1 MTTDKGS
8 VHNDKP
14 VAANTAKADSTDLIL
29 SVLMP
34 HPKAAD
40 AKVEPK
46 PAEAKVEPKPA
57 PAGKVEGESTATHKP
72 VETKT
77 ASTTL
82 MASSLLLGGNRDVVL
97 PKKADEPA
105 PAATLGSMSTS
116 FKTGFVSNLAHQA
129 DGLQTMVSGKMT
141 EQERYEQA
149 KFGIAPE
156 RKNALSNL
164 FHTGQNLVVNADKIP
179 GALASQVKD
188 TASALT
194 SGDGNKIASTL
205 GSATAFG
212 LTTFAPVG
220 GLSKAGTAG
229 REAAT
234 LANGMR
240 EVGTARAVV
249 GQYASANALTKL
261 DDVSALTRLPRI
273 PSSTAMRE
281 AATASTNLGK
291 SVLGVVPEA
300 KLATAFRPAGLGDD
314 LANAAAKTTHV
325 VPETAL
331 VKPIKPANLVA
342 DPVVAA
348 PKTVV
353 PEANLPAALKP
364 GSVADEAAN
373 ALLKT
378 EGLGL
383 SKPLR
388 QADDLA
394 AGTAGRTNNAGTRQ
408 HADTDGLTAKTTQ
421 DKTPGSGTETV
432 KPETVVKSEPVVKA
446 SDSVVGKTVEPV
458 VVKPQLAD
466 DLNSVGTKSTEFT
479 KAIEEAMPNMTT
491 SQRQVAQKLVDDL
504 KVVEQTAKPV
514 PAGAADSVV
523 AAPVEA
529 STRVKSLVDDLSGRP
544 EVVKL
549 IQENPALARHF
560 DDLKVAGGKL
570 ESPVVPAKAADSVV
584 PTPLRSEPAVD
595 VPQVVG
601 GRAVEPVVVKPQL
614 ADDLNSV
621 GTKSTEFTKAIEE
634 AMPNMT
640 TSQRQVAQKLV
651 DDLKVVEQTAKPVP
665 AGAADSVVAAP
676 VEASTR
682 VKSLVDDLSRRPEVV
697 KLIQE
702 NPALARHF
710 DDLKVAGGKL
720 EVPVTPANVE
730 TVALKLGD
738 DIGKVGRST
747 ADLTRSI
754 ESELPKLSGAQRQ
767 VADDIVRDLKSLEEA
782 TRPGAVVSPLE
793 NSRRI
798 QKLVDDLGKPEYS
811 RFFAENPKFV
821 EGLTEVRVASGNMS
835 RSRNVLETTVVSGER
850 TANTLRLGE
859 EGSRFTAKVEQLSDD
874 LRRVPG
880 SDKAVVNP
888 ALKEVPSQSL
898 PLVER
903 ELKAIGRDM
912 QSIGTNTDRTIAQV
926 RARLEL
932 LEESGAK
939 TLARDLRTNLDDIEK
954 LSLNART
961 STRLETATLTVE
973 SEGALLSQKATA
985 LSRELKPAADLAPS
999 TSAKIPVEAQVSK
1012 HLDSL
1017 AEQARIVGTSSDP
1030 VKAVSNMRNSIN
1042 KIEELGGVRVLKPE
1056 QVKAYEEITAAVTKI
1071 DRAAVEIRGV
1081 EALRGGASNSIE
1093 KLPGLVDDLRTSVRP
1108 SVKEELAQNFRRIE
1122 EAQAELRVAR
1132 TLEEQ
1137 SVANSRLARE
1147 LDDPKLKTLVEGSSD
1162 ARIAHSRLVE
1172 QVGKID
1178 DAVLLSSRERLLTR
1192 VEAQSDNL
1200 IQSVRNLEPVPPVV
1214 SGPVSKPSPL
1224 KLATDDYVQAVN
1236 DIRRGADATALRRA
1250 DQAFANLEF
1259 SAARQSI
1266 APEVFAAIKQEHKA
1280 LTTVSRELSEVS
1292 TTLITRNV
1300 EKLEQGFSRMEQA
1313 TSTLVQRGLIKE
1325 NYNVIQDLRYLEGP
1339 KGAGAPRLEDA
1350 QNRLIRAAN
1359 DIEVATYRS
1368 NLVKL
1373 ASHGDQVALDKL
1385 LVSGLVPEGRKV
1397 ISLVPESMS
1406 QSLSTRAFLL
1416 GFGPEGN
1423 MIRNLSAADPF
1434 FLNNRGLLLNSTTV
1448 GTLKY
1453 GLLGAFGYMEA
1464 KELSSRID
1472 QALLLEQFEKMK
1484 KDREEAQSQERD
1496 GADGR
1501 SQTPFDPTDNKAA
1514 ASQAQVGEASQV
1526 LPRRA
1531 VQFNLNTGVE
1541 QTSNQF
1547 YAQAGAANHGI
1558 NPVNA
1563 QSVMR
1568 NAYAAVVQNRTL
1580 PSQNG
1585 LTTGAPLKTSGNRER
1600 SILNVRFDDPDREQK
1615 IFNMATYG
1623 TEFGPYRQGAQ
1634 PSAVDVV
1641 PIARAVSFPVTFTY
1655 NGDGRMDS
1663 RLDKPASSQFV
1674 IPSILNATDA
1684 RLLNLSFSGRRDPYS
1699 SNSTALGS
1707 GQGIVN
1713 ASGTSKVV
1721 NDGHLYNSLIASEA
1735 EGGSGHDA
1743 RKLAGMEEAEDDVD
1757 KAGSGVVASA
1767 NNGNQDDDDEDGQ
1780 QNVAPAQV
1788 SSGGNVPPLPASVL
1802 TGKPVVA
1809 DAGKARESE
1818 KEKVPGPP
1826 RKKTITA

>member
-388 QADDLA
+388 QADDVA

-432 KPETVVKSEPVVKA
+432 KPETVVKYEPVVKA
-446 SDSVVGKTVEPV
+446 PDSVVGKT
-458 VVKPQLAD
+458 
-466 DLNSVGTKSTEFT
+466 
-479 KAIEEAMPNMTT
+479 
-491 SQRQVAQKLVDDL
+491 
-504 KVVEQTAKPV
+504 
-514 PAGAADSVV
+514 
-523 AAPVEA
+523 
-529 STRVKSLVDDLSGRP
+529 
-544 EVVKL
+544 
-549 IQENPALARHF
+549 
-560 DDLKVAGGKL
+560 
-570 ESPVVPAKAADSVV
+570 
-584 PTPLRSEPAVD
+584 
-595 VPQVVG
+595 
-601 GRAVEPVVVKPQL
+601 VEPVVVKPQL

-1093 KLPGLVDDLRTSVRP
+1093 KLPGLVDDLRNSVRP

-1200 IQSVRNLEPVPPVV
+1200 IQSVRNLEPAPPVV

-1236 DIRRGADATALRRA
+1236 DIRRGADATALRHA

-1484 KDREEAQSQERD
+1484 KEREEAQSQERD